1 MAVGRPTKLTREVL
15 EEIVRNMASCAHPSI
30 AAGCANVSK
39 RTFHVWMRRGKAE
52 PDGIYGE
59 FRHRILMAEKS
70 AEMRLAAL
78 IAKAAAASPD
88 HAKWMLTHRFKRRW
102 AETSKIQLSG
112 KVDTGLAV
120 MTDEELAKSAERAA
134 KVLRTGADEG

>member
-1 MAVGRPTKLTREVL
+1 MSLGRPTKLTREVL

-30 AAGCANVSK
+30 AAGCAGVS
-39 RTFHVWMRRGKAE
+39 RGAFHAWMRRGKEE
-52 PDGIYGE
+52 PKSIYGE
-59 FRHRILMAEKS
+59 FRNRIQTAAKS

-78 IAKAAAASPD
+78 IAKAAADSPD

-102 AETSKIQLSG
+102 AETSKLQLSG
-112 KVDTGLAV
+112 KIDTGLAV

-134 KVLRTGADEG
+134 KVLRAGADEG